1 MQIMRN
7 LALAIGVAAA
17 AAHAQTTNSFST
29 KSLALNDCIQL
40 ALQHNFDVRIERVN
54 PEIARYNVS
63 LAYAG
68 YDPGLDFRAT
78 HSYNSSLGTLIN
90 GTLSIPASATK
101 SDSFNVGI
109 GGAAPIDSGLTYSLN
124 ASVSQTVGDRF
135 NPISTVVT
143 NGGVVTTNTS
153 FLAAPFQNA
162 NGSVSISLTQPLLK
176 NLWIDNIRYN
186 IQISKSQLRGTEWG
200 LRGRIIDI
208 ITQVETAYYNL
219 IAARE
224 NVKVQE
230 KALQLAE
237 QLLAENKKKVE
248 VGALAQLDE
257 KQAES
262 QVASSR
268 ADLLTAQNTLGTRQR
283 VLKNLLSDDYSEWSN
298 VLIDP
303 AEPLTAVPQ
312 MLNLQASWQN
322 GLTMRPDLEQA
333 RLNADQLGIT
343 LKFQRNQ
350 LFPQL
355 DLTGTFGRNGN
366 SGVYSEVFGQIRDA
380 EGPFYSVGAEFRIPL
395 GNQAARNNYKITK
408 AQRAQAL
415 LRLKQLEQTIMVGI
429 EDAVGTAIGNYERV
443 KATREASSYADEALK
458 AEQKK
463 LENGKSTNFEVLQ
476 LQKNLTAAR
485 SAEIQA
491 LADYNNAL
499 AALAASEGTTL
510 QRLNLSLEV
519 K

>member
-1 MQIMRN
+1 MQIMRH

-17 AAHAQTTNSFST
+17 AANAQTTNSFST
-29 KSLALNDCIQL
+29 KSLSLNDCIQL

-63 LAYAG
+63 LASAG
-68 YDPGLDFRAT
+68 YDPSLDFRAT
-78 HSYNSSLGTLIN
+78 HSDNSSLGTLIN
-90 GTLSIPASATK
+90 GTLSIPASTTK

-124 ASVSQTVGDRF
+124 ASVSQTIGDRF
-135 NPISTVVT
+135 LIDT
-143 NGGVVTTNTS
+143 NGNLITS
-153 FLAAPFQNA
+153 SFQNA
-162 NGSVSISLTQPLLK
+162 NGSASISLTQPLLK

-200 LRGRIIDI
+200 LRGRVIDI

-298 VLIDP
+298 VLVDP

-395 GNQAARNNYKITK
+395 GNQAARSNYKITK